1 MTAMK
6 HILTILT
13 LCVCSVYGMK
23 AQGLK
28 QLGTAVDDIV
38 PEGWTHSEAVGD
50 VDKDGLNDLVIAAT
64 PNFKENMKTRYDGY
78 VYNFNKPIL
87 AIYLKSSDG
96 KYRLYKKFENVIP
109 GNENEFHSVSHSLE
123 ITNRGTVRITI
134 EHFSSGG
141 GYGSETT
148 TYTFRMQEGEF
159 YLIGRDITTLQR
171 NTGESETISE
181 NYLTCKRQ
189 TVRDNAFENRKKSEK
204 WTKLPKAP
212 LTKLGD
218 TMLE

>member
-1 MTAMK
+1 MK

-13 LCVCSVYGMK
+13 LCLCSVYGMK

-87 AIYLKSSDG
+87 AIS
-96 KYRLYKKFENVIP
+96 
-109 GNENEFHSVSHSLE
+109 
-123 ITNRGTVRITI
+123 
-134 EHFSSGG
+134 
-141 GYGSETT
+141 
-148 TYTFRMQEGEF
+148 
-159 YLIGRDITTLQR
+159 
-171 NTGESETISE
+171 
-181 NYLTCKRQ
+181 
-189 TVRDNAFENRKKSEK
+189 
-204 WTKLPKAP
+204 
-212 LTKLGD
+212 
-218 TMLE
+218 

>member
-28 QLGTAVDDIV
+28 QQG
-38 PEGWTHSEAVGD
+38 
-50 VDKDGLNDLVIAAT
+50 
-64 PNFKENMKTRYDGY
+64 
-78 VYNFNKPIL
+78 NFNKPIL
-87 AIYLKSSDG
+87 AIYLKASDG

-159 YLIGRDITTLQR
+159 YLIGRVSATPAR
-171 NTGESETISE
+171 A
-181 NYLTCKRQ
+181 KR
-189 TVRDNAFENRKKSEK
+189 
-204 WTKLPKAP
+204 
-212 LTKLGD
+212 
-218 TMLE
+218 